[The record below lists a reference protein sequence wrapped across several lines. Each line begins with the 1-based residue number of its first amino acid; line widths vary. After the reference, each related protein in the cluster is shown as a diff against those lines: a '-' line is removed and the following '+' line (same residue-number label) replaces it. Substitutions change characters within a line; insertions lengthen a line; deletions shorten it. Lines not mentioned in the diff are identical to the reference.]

1 MKHFV
6 LLCCVVIQLFS
17 ANFVLNNDDVLMEKA
32 VDKINEMAAEL
43 NEKTKIGVYI
53 SAVAKLENNETIT
66 TYTKRLGESLD
77 APFVLITLSQI
88 DRQIDLITSDDLAKR
103 IDKDEVLDHYIIPLF
118 VEIRKDI
125 SQQNQLSAGIFNGVA
140 FVVDTL
146 AAQEGIELVSSVGSG
161 SKNFYDGLMW
171 LIRVMALL
179 TVGAFAYLWLRDKRA
194 AK

>member
-66 TYTKRLGESLD
+66 AYTKRLGESLD

-118 VEIRKDI
+118 VEIRKDV